1 MPLTVGGG
9 VKKVEDIRQLL
20 FAGADKVSVNTAA
33 IKNPNLISEG
43 ANNFGNQCI
52 VVAIDAKATKNS
64 GIKSGYEV
72 FSHGGR
78 NPTNIDAI
86 EWAKEAVNSGA
97 GELLVTSMDRDGT
110 KKGFDLDLTKKISSS
125 VSVPIIASGGVGSL
139 KDFVDGFKKGGATGL
154 LAASVFHFGK
164 FTIKQVKKK
173 LNTEGLP
180 IRK

>member
-1 MPLTVGGG
+1 MDITASVENRGLLDIVNNTAKNCFMPLTVGGG

-86 EWAKEAVNSGA
+86 EWAKEAVNRGA
-97 GELLVTSMDRDGT
+97 GELLVTSMTETVLKRDLIWIHN
-110 KKGFDLDLTKKISSS
+110 KKNK
-125 VSVPIIASGGVGSL
+125 L
-139 KDFVDGFKKGGATGL
+139 KRFSTYNSFWW
-154 LAASVFHFGK
+154 S
-164 FTIKQVKKK
+164 
-173 LNTEGLP
+173 
-180 IRK
+180 R